1 MHTLMCSDRSVN
13 MRSRPDPAAEP
24 IGGAIIGSCETS
36 DHDKGSE
43 IRDKGSEIR
52 DKGSEIRDTGSET
65 APKLLFAAYMAT
77 NWLWEIG

>member
-13 MRSRPDPAAEP
+13 RRSRPDLAAEP
-24 IGGAIIGSCETS
+24 IGGTIIGSCETS
-36 DHDKGSE
+36 NHDKGSE

-52 DKGSEIRDTGSET
+52 DIGSET

-77 NWLWEIG
+77 NWLWQIG